1 MYSRYHEA
9 LKKFMPQKVMKL
21 IYNSLVLPHITYGL
35 ILWGH
40 KTKRINKLQKWAVRT
55 VVNAKYNEHTEPIMK
70 RLKILKVSDI
80 FTLSAVKLFHKYKNG
95 KLPVYFNNMFEALP
109 EGHHPYEL
117 RRRDSRFP
125 VASTIAVSQS
135 PRFVIPKK
143 ISKLS
148 DHIKSRF
155 STHSLQST
163 ANFVKSTILETYNV
177 SCTIEGCYICNRP
190 ESETT

>member
-1 MYSRYHEA
+1 MTFFWA
-9 LKKFMPQKVMKL
+9 
-21 IYNSLVLPHITYGL
+21 IYISLESSESHQYKWIEN
-35 ILWGH
+35 IGH
-40 KTKRINKLQKWAVRT
+40 FYK
-55 VVNAKYNEHTEPIMK
+55 
-70 RLKILKVSDI
+70 KILLQNGWLMYTK
-80 FTLSAVKLFHKYKNG
+80 FWKRAKYKNG